1 MFRNNKSVSALEQPV
16 SVAELDHVRHVVPP
30 RTRIALF
37 TIAIL
42 LAVVV
47 IWGVAGSV
55 TTKVTGQG
63 ILIRSGA
70 LFPIMTVSSGQ
81 LLKLDVVE
89 GQVVQKGT
97 IVARLDQPALKS
109 ELREAQSLLDKLN
122 EERALLEQYE
132 TQHDLLVT
140 THIDKQRKTLQES
153 IKLGGQFIQ
162 DMKGMVAT
170 LESLQNTGIVSTLE
184 LEKQKTELR
193 RAQIQLLQDQQNLS
207 GLDVFQQK
215 NSQEMNQRLVDLIK
229 QVIPVQE
236 RVISLQERQKNFSE
250 VKSLHNGV
258 IVEIHKNPG
267 AMLQQ
272 GESVATLELT
282 SLEDKGAEQ
291 EPLVVAYVAPFQGL
305 ELQPDMQVLVI
316 PESVREEEYGV
327 MLGKVLSIS
336 PYPVSPKGIMR
347 VLDNQDLVRVLTRD
361 GAPVMVKISLDK
373 DGNTPSGYR
382 WSSGKGP
389 PTIIKSGT
397 QCVIRIIARRRAPIE
412 LIIPELKRHVLGT
425 GGARTVGGK

>member
-1 MFRNNKSVSALEQPV
+1 MSEKHQSQE
-16 SVAELDHVRHVVPP
+16 ELDHVRYVVPP

-37 TIAIL
+37 TFAIL

-47 IWGVAGSV
+47 IWGFMGSV
-55 TTKVTGQG
+55 ATKVTGQG
-63 ILIRSGA
+63 ILIRSGT

-81 LLKLDVVE
+81 MLNLEVEE
-89 GQVVQKGT
+89 GQVVRQGE
-97 IVARLDQPALKS
+97 IVARLDQPGLKS

-122 EERALLEQYE
+122 DERTGLERYE
-132 TQHDLLVT
+132 KHHDLLVT
-140 THIDKQRKTLQES
+140 AHLDKQRKTLQES
-153 IKLGGQFIQ
+153 IRLGGQFIQ
-162 DMKGMVAT
+162 DLQGMVAAM
-170 LESLQNTGIVSTLE
+170 ENLQTTGIVSIME

-215 NSQEMNQRLVDLIK
+215 NTQEMNQRLADLIK

-236 RVISLQERQKNFSE
+236 RVVSLQERLKNYSE
-250 VKSLHNGV
+250 VKSLNNGV

-272 GESVATLELT
+272 GESVATMELT
-282 SLEDKGAEQ
+282 SPEVKGARE

-305 ELQPDMQVLVI
+305 ELQPDMQAQVI

-347 VLDNQDLVRVLTRD
+347 VLDNQDMVRVLTRD
-361 GAPVMVKISLDK
+361 GAPVMVKITLDK
-373 DGNTPSGYR
+373 DGNTPTGYR

-389 PTIIKSGT
+389 STTIKSGT
-397 QCVIRIIARRRAPIE
+397 QCIIRIIARRRAPIE
-412 LIIPELKRHVLGT
+412 LIIPELKRRILGT
-425 GGARTVGGK
+425 GGSRTAGGG